1 MEVKMRK
8 IDILDNPETIS
19 PISHL
24 VLIVA
29 ILVGVGGGLLY
40 IEMKRLANFEAKKQ
54 SELIEKQNNELL
66 NKYCIEPEKR
76 LFYALNKLTSVIES
90 PQRIEF
96 ERTGNITIGS
106 SNFLEVRENL
116 VEVKKLK
123 SELKKCDEVK
133 NALGGKQ

>member
-1 MEVKMRK
+1 MKK

-40 IEMKRLANFEAKKQ
+40 IEMKRSANFEAKKKA
-54 SELIEKQNNELL
+54 ELIEKANNELF
-66 NKYCIEPEKR
+66 NKYCVEPQKK
-76 LFYALNKLTSVIES
+76 LFYALNTLTSALES

-106 SNFLEVRENL
+106 SNFLEVREKL
-116 VEVKKLK
+116 AEVNKLK
-123 SELKKCDEVK
+123 NELKKCDEVK
-133 NALGGKQ
+133 KAIGEKQ

>member
-1 MEVKMRK
+1 MEIKMKK

-40 IEMKRLANFEAKKQ
+40 IEMKRSANFEAKQKA
-54 SELIEKQNNELL
+54 ELIEKANNELL
-66 NKYCIEPEKR
+66 NKYCVEPDKR
-76 LFYALNKLTSVIES
+76 LFYALNKLTSIIES

-96 ERTGNITIGS
+96 ARTGNITIGS

-116 VEVKKLK
+116 AEVNKLK
-123 SELKKCDEVK
+123 NELKKCDEVK
-133 NALGGKQ
+133 KTLGGKK